1 MTAQAQRRVAE
12 TAAPSRLRVIVVVSA
27 CVMAVSMG
35 LRQCFGL
42 FLEPV
47 AADLG
52 TSAASFGFSIALH
65 NLVWGLSQP
74 FVGALGDRYGPRP
87 VLLGCGGLYA
97 LGLLL
102 FATSRTGWIG
112 LDLGIGVLTGLGIAG
127 TGFGVLLGAVS
138 RAAPP
143 ERRSVLVG
151 LVSGAGSAGVLA
163 IAPLGEALTAA
174 LGWRAAALAFAA
186 LCTGMA
192 AISVAIGGAPPRP
205 EAPPTLAEPSG
216 LRMALGAALAHS
228 GFVTMS
234 IAFFACG
241 LQLMFVTT
249 HLPNFLGLC
258 GLPPALGAQALA
270 VIGVCNAF
278 GSYAFGRLGR
288 SYSPKRLLA
297 GIYAI
302 RTLAILVYLAA
313 PVSAASTLVFAA
325 VMGAT
330 WLGVVPLVSAL
341 IGRLFGLAHFNTLFG
356 VAFLVHQ
363 LGGFAGAW
371 MGGLVLDATG
381 AYDAAWWTLIGIGA
395 IAALIQWPMDD
406 QPRQL
411 ARAAVA
417 SP

>member
-1 MTAQAQRRVAE
+1 MTQT
-12 TAAPSRLRVIVVVSA
+12 TARARLRVIVVVAA

-42 FLEPV
+42 FLAPV
-47 AADLG
+47 LADLG
-52 TSAASFGFSIALH
+52 TSAASFGFAVALH

-87 VLLGCGGLYA
+87 VLLGCGALYT

-102 FATSRTGWIG
+102 FATSRTAWIG

-143 ERRSVLVG
+143 ERRGVLIG

-163 IAPLGEALTAA
+163 IAPLGEALAA
-174 LGWRAAALAFAA
+174 HLGWRAAALAFVA
-186 LCTGMA
+186 LCAAMA
-192 AISVAIGGAPPRP
+192 AMSVAIGGAPPRP
-205 EAPPTLAEPSG
+205 AASAARAEASG
-216 LRMALGAALAHS
+216 LRTALGAALSHP

-241 LQLMFVTT
+241 FQLMFVTT
-249 HLPNFLGLC
+249 HLPSFLGLC

-270 VIGVCNAF
+270 VIGVCNAV
-278 GSYAFGRLGR
+278 GSYAFGLLGQ

-302 RTLAILVYLAA
+302 RTLAILAYLSS
-313 PVSAASTLVFAA
+313 PVSATGTLLFAA

-371 MGGLVLDATG
+371 MGGVVLDATG
-381 AYDAAWWTLIGIGA
+381 GYDAAWWMLIGVGA
-395 IAALIQWPMDD
+395 AAALLQWPMDD
-406 QPRQL
+406 RPRPL
-411 ARAAVA
+411 PARTQG
-417 SP
+417 SPA

>member
-1 MTAQAQRRVAE
+1 MAE
-12 TAAPSRLRVIVVVSA
+12 TAALSRLRVIVVM
-27 CVMAVSMG
+27 MAVSMG

-65 NLVWGLSQP
+65 NLVCGLSQP

-87 VLLGCGGLYA
+87 VLLGCDGLYA

-112 LDLGIGVLTGLGIAG
+112 LDLGIGVLTGLGIAV
-127 TGFGVLLGAVS
+127 TGFDVLLGAVS

-143 ERRSVLVG
+143 ERWSVLVG

-163 IAPLGEALTAA
+163 IAPLGEAL
-174 LGWRAAALAFAA
+174 GWRAAALAFAA

-192 AISVAIGGAPPRP
+192 AIFVAIGGAPPRP
-205 EAPPTLAEPSG
+205 EAPPTLVEPSG

-249 HLPNFLGLC
+249 HLPNFLGPC
-258 GLPPALGAQALA
+258 GLPSAVGALA

-278 GSYAFGRLGR
+278 GSYAFGRLGQ
-288 SYSPKRLLA
+288 SYSPKRCW
-297 GIYAI
+297 
-302 RTLAILVYLAA
+302 
-313 PVSAASTLVFAA
+313 PASTRSARLRSSS
-325 VMGAT
+325 T
-330 WLGVVPLVSAL
+330 WPHPF
-341 IGRLFGLAHFNTLFG
+341 R
-356 VAFLVHQ
+356 
-363 LGGFAGAW
+363 
-371 MGGLVLDATG
+371 
-381 AYDAAWWTLIGIGA
+381 
-395 IAALIQWPMDD
+395 
-406 QPRQL
+406 QP
-411 ARAAVA
+411 ARSS
-417 SP
+417 SPRSWAPPGSVWCRSSRR